1 MTRLAVLS
9 DIHGNLPAL
18 EAVLADIQA
27 QGRVDACWVLGDL
40 TAYLPWSAEVV
51 ACLRALP
58 DTQCLSGNLD
68 RYVVS
73 GYRPPV
79 PVRSA
84 EEWERMPDLLRV
96 REARFRW
103 TVQRLPYEGCCW
115 LRDLPLQLERDV
127 PGYGRVVG
135 VHAAPGDD
143 EALILP
149 STPDS
154 EIVPY
159 LADLDARLLL
169 YGHSH
174 IPSERQVCHIPD
186 GAATS
191 EPRTRCMRLAN
202 PGSAGL
208 PLDGNPQV
216 SYALLDF
223 TPDDC
228 VVTIRR
234 VGYDVE
240 AMIRE
245 MEQLAYPAW
254 EYLAQIVRRGRR

>member
-18 EAVLADIQA
+18 EAVWADMQA
-27 QGRVDACWVLGDL
+27 QGMVDACWVLGDL
-40 TAYLPWSAEVV
+40 TAYFPWSAEVV
-51 ACLRALP
+51 TRLRALP
-58 DTQCLSGNLD
+58 NVRCLSGNLD

-84 EEWERMPDLLRV
+84 EEWGRMPDLLQV

-103 TVQRLPYEGCCW
+103 TVQRLSYDDCCW
-115 LRDLPLQLERDV
+115 LRDLPAQLERDV
-127 PGYGRVVG
+127 SGYGRVVA

-149 STPDS
+149 GVPDG

-159 LADLDARLLL
+159 LVDLDARLLL
-169 YGHSH
+169 HGHTH
-174 IPSERQVCHIPD
+174 IPIERQVCHIPRS
-186 GAATS
+186 AATS
-191 EPRTRCMRLAN
+191 EQSTRSVRLVN

-208 PLDGNPQV
+208 PLDGDPRIA
-216 SYALLDF
+216 YALLDF
-223 TPDDC
+223 AAGDC
-228 VVTIRR
+228 AVSVRR
-234 VGYDVE
+234 LGYDVE

-245 MEQLAYPAW
+245 MEQLKYPAW
-254 EYLAQIVRRGRR
+254 EPLAQIARRGRR